1 MQVHSGMMFSSSLSK
16 LMLQGAVALVR
27 DVADGLGARSAAGA
41 FGCEVAELVLA
52 MLKWQSV
59 KAESR
64 LMRR

>member
-1 MQVHSGMMFSSSLSK
+1 LR
-16 LMLQGAVALVR
+16 GAVALVR

-52 MLKWQSV
+52 MPKWKSV

-64 LMRR
+64 LMRG